1 MYSAR
6 KRKAMPWEH
15 KSKGGASSHGERS
28 SNALFRIRELQNY
41 RRIDRFLA
49 KLMLAQWALIIL
61 VLIFI
66 AGRSAPTVPLL
77 PALAVAA
84 VVGTATLLAYFAPGF
99 PVTRHTIAAGQLMT
113 SGFLILLA
121 HGRIETHFH
130 VFVSIAFLALYHDN
144 AVLLTAT
151 ATLALH
157 HFIGGSFYPMA
168 VYGEHHAGIWRS
180 IEHTSWV
187 LFEDIVLMI
196 SNRGYLRQR
205 RAACLQ
211 TIDLHASNDRL
222 SNVIHELESARNSQ
236 KLIEERLRLI
246 VGAIEDAMW
255 DFDVKNNTSWH
266 CDNYYR
272 LAGYDPRVCSSDQQW
287 WVDRIHPDDRERVA
301 ASLAACNATTE
312 KHWRAEYRFRRADG
326 SYAPF
331 LDRATLLRNEKG
343 EVVRV
348 AGFATDLS
356 QLKEL
361 QRAKEEAELASR
373 AKSRFTACV
382 SHEIRTPMNGILGMS
397 ELALQTDVTLEQH
410 EFLTA
415 IHSSAESLLA
425 VVDEVL
431 DFSKIEA
438 GKLTISPMKVAIR
451 PSIEKTVRACAIQAA
466 EKHLELV
473 LDFAPDIPEQIVADA
488 GRLRQC
494 LTNLIGNAIKFTSS
508 GEVAVRVAI
517 QEQKAD
523 ALTLHFSVRDTGI
536 GISAEQQKH
545 IFKAFSQADEN
556 TTRDFGGTGLGLT
569 ITKCLVELMNGRIW
583 IESAL
588 GQGATFH
595 FIVKCGKVS
604 PDENANPQQIIGLKG
619 LRALIVDD
627 NETNQRI
634 LSMILNR
641 WGISCVSFSSGGEG
655 ISELERTSTGGRP
668 FDFVLLDCEMP
679 VMNGFNF
686 AENMRRQHSEHPPA
700 IMMLSPN
707 RMPGSI
713 ERCKQLGIQAHLT
726 KPVTEDNLLE
736 ALRRALDLTQTPQN
750 AIRPLQAPVI
760 EMPLYS
766 TRRKA
771 LVAEDTPINQVL
783 ARKLLEKHGYDVTLA
798 GDGNLA
804 LALSAKTDFDLI
816 LMDVQ
821 MPNRDGW
828 STTKAIRL
836 RERQSGLHV
845 PIIAMTAHA
854 MAGDAAKCLAAGMD
868 AYLSKPMREA
878 DLLRVLSAF
887 SSAPVLEHNHKL
899 LEETTSDQ
907 Y

>member
-1 MYSAR
+1 M
-6 KRKAMPWEH
+6 KRNN
-15 KSKGGASSHGERS
+15 KSKGDVSSLAERT
-28 SNALFRIRELQNY
+28 SNALFRIRELRHY

-49 KLMLAQWALIIL
+49 KLMLAQWAIIIL
-61 VLIFI
+61 VLLFV
-66 AGRSAPTVPLL
+66 AGRHAPTVPLL
-77 PALAVAA
+77 PTLAVTA
-84 VVGTATLLAYFAPGF
+84 VVG
-99 PVTRHTIAAGQLMT
+99 AG
-113 SGFLILLA
+113 
-121 HGRIETHFH
+121 
-130 VFVSIAFLALYHDN
+130 AL
-144 AVLLTAT
+144 
-151 ATLALH
+151 
-157 HFIGGSFYPMA
+157 
-168 VYGEHHAGIWRS
+168 
-180 IEHTSWV
+180 
-187 LFEDIVLMI
+187 
-196 SNRGYLRQR
+196 LRQR
-205 RAACLQ
+205 RAVCLQ
-211 TIDLHASNDRL
+211 TIDLQTSNNRL

-236 KLIEERLRLI
+236 RLIEERLRLI
-246 VGAIEDAMW
+246 VSAIEDAMW

-287 WVDRIHPDDRERVA
+287 WVDRIHPDDRERVS

-331 LDRATLLRNEKG
+331 LDRATLLRDEKG

-382 SHEIRTPMNGILGMS
+382 SHEIRTPMNGILGMA
-397 ELALQTDVTLEQH
+397 ELALQTEVTVEQH

-438 GKLTISPMKVAIR
+438 GKLTVSPRKVAIR
-451 PSIEKTVRACAIQAA
+451 RSIEKTVKACSIQAA
-466 EKHLELV
+466 AKHLELV
-473 LDFAPDIPEQIVADA
+473 LDFAPDIPEEIVADA

-494 LTNLIGNAIKFTSS
+494 LTNLLGNAMKFTPS
-508 GEVAVRVAI
+508 GEIAVSVVIEEENTDTR
-517 QEQKAD
+517 
-523 ALTLHFSVRDTGI
+523 TLHFSVRDTGI

-545 IFKAFSQADEN
+545 IFKAFSQADES
-556 TTRDFGGTGLGLT
+556 TTQEFGGTGLGLT
-569 ITKCLVELMNGRIW
+569 ITKCLVELLNGRIW

-588 GQGATFH
+588 GKGSTFH
-595 FIVKCGKVS
+595 FTVKCGKAAAGES
-604 PDENANPQQIIGLKG
+604 ANPPQIVGLKG

-627 NETNQRI
+627 NETNRRI
-634 LSMILNR
+634 LSRVLDR
-641 WGISCVSFSSGGEG
+641 WGINSTSVSSGEEG
-655 ISELERTSTGGRP
+655 MSELERTQCGGKP

-679 VMNGFNF
+679 EMDGFNF
-686 AENMRRQHSEHPPA
+686 AENMRREHSEPA

-707 RMPGSI
+707 RTPGCI
-713 ERCKQLGIQAHLT
+713 EKCKQLGIQAHLT
-726 KPVTEDNLLE
+726 KPVTQDNLLE
-736 ALRRALDLTQTPQN
+736 ALRRALNLVHAPHN
-750 AIRPLQAPVI
+750 AVQRTQAPII
-760 EMPLYS
+760 EMPSYS
-766 TRRKA
+766 VRRKA

-783 ARKLLEKHGYDVTLA
+783 ARKLLEKHGYEVTLA
-798 GDGNLA
+798 GDGNIA
-804 LALSAKTDFDLI
+804 LELSTKKDFDLI

-836 RERQSGLHV
+836 REQQSGLHV

-854 MAGDAAKCLAAGMD
+854 MAGDAATCLAAGMD

-878 DLLRVLSAF
+878 DLLRVLSACC
-887 SSAPVLEHNHKL
+887 SAPSLEHKQKQ

>member
-1 MYSAR
+1 M
-6 KRKAMPWEH
+6 KRKN
-15 KSKGGASSHGERS
+15 KSKGGVSSLAERT
-28 SNALFRIRELQNY
+28 SNALFRIRELRHY

-49 KLMLAQWALIIL
+49 KLMLAQWAIIIL
-61 VLIFI
+61 VLLFV
-66 AGRSAPTVPLL
+66 AGRHGLAVPLL
-77 PALAVAA
+77 PTLAVTA
-84 VVGTATLLAYFAPGF
+84 VVGAGALLAYFVPGL
-99 PVTRHTIAAGQLMT
+99 PITRHTIAAGQLMT
-113 SGFLILLA
+113 SGFLILLTN
-121 HGRIETHFH
+121 GRIETHFH
-130 VFVSIAFLALYHDN
+130 VFGSIAFLALYHDN

-157 HFIGGSFYPMA
+157 HFIGASFCPMA
-168 VYGEHHAGIWRS
+168 IYGEHHASIWRS

-196 SNRGYLRQR
+196 SNRGCVRQR
-205 RAACLQ
+205 RIACLQ
-211 TIDLHASNDRL
+211 TIDRQTSNNRL

-236 KLIEERLRLI
+236 RLIEERLRLI
-246 VGAIEDAMW
+246 VSAIEDAMW

-287 WVDRIHPDDRERVA
+287 WVDRIHPDDRERVS
-301 ASLAACNATTE
+301 ASLAACNSTTE

-331 LDRATLLRNEKG
+331 LDRATLLRDEKG

-361 QRAKEEAELASR
+361 QRAKEEAELASW

-382 SHEIRTPMNGILGMS
+382 SHEIRTPMNGILGMA
-397 ELALQTDVTLEQH
+397 ELALQTEVTVEQH

-415 IHSSAESLLA
+415 IHSSAESLLT

-438 GKLTISPMKVAIR
+438 GKLTVSPRKVAIR
-451 PSIEKTVRACAIQAA
+451 RSIEKAVKACSIQAA
-466 EKHLELV
+466 AKHLELV

-494 LTNLIGNAIKFTSS
+494 LTNLLGNAIKFTPS
-508 GEVAVRVAI
+508 GEIAVSVAME
-517 QEQKAD
+517 EQNAD
-523 ALTLHFSVRDTGI
+523 GLTLHFSVRDTGI
-536 GISAEQQKH
+536 GISAEQQEY
-545 IFKAFSQADEN
+545 IFKAFSQADES
-556 TTRDFGGTGLGLT
+556 TTQEFGGTGLGLT
-569 ITKCLVELMNGRIW
+569 ITKCLVELLNGRIW

-588 GQGATFH
+588 GKGSTFH
-595 FIVKCGKVS
+595 FTVKCGKVAAGE
-604 PDENANPQQIIGLKG
+604 DTNPNPLESVGLKG

-627 NETNQRI
+627 NETNRRI
-634 LSMILNR
+634 LSKVLGR
-641 WGISCVSFSSGGEG
+641 WGINSTSVSSGEG
-655 ISELERTSTGGRP
+655 GMSELDRTQGGGKP

-679 VMNGFNF
+679 GMDGFNF
-686 AENMRRQHSEHPPA
+686 AENMRREHYAHLPA

-707 RMPGSI
+707 RTPGSI
-713 ERCKQLGIQAHLT
+713 EKCRQLDIQAHLT
-726 KPVTEDNLLE
+726 KPVTQDNLLE
-736 ALRRALDLTQTPQN
+736 ALRRALNLAHAPHDAVPR
-750 AIRPLQAPVI
+750 IQAPPI
-760 EMPLYS
+760 EMPSYS
-766 TRRKA
+766 VRRKV

-783 ARKLLEKHGYDVTLA
+783 ARKLLEKHGYEVTLA
-798 GDGNLA
+798 GDGNIA
-804 LALSAKTDFDLI
+804 LALSAKKDFDLI

-836 RERQSGLHV
+836 REQQSGLHV
-845 PIIAMTAHA
+845 PIIAMTALA
-854 MAGDAAKCLAAGMD
+854 MAGDAATCLAAGMD

-887 SSAPVLEHNHKL
+887 SSAPSLEHKQL
-899 LEETTSDQ
+899 QETTSDQ